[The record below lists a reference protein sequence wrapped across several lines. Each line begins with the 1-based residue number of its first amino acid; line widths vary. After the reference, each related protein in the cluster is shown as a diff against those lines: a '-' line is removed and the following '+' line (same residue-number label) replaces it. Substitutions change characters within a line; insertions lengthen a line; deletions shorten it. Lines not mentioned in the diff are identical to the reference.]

1 MSEGIWTMTDSEF
14 EAELAKAWDEGA
26 SAALDALNRHIDR
39 EPYKIVN
46 PYRDAGAG
54 E

>member
-14 EAELAKAWDEGA
+14 ETELAKAWDEGQ
-26 SAALDALNRHIDR
+26 AATLADPLGAVFGYNA
-39 EPYKIVN
+39 N
-46 PYRDAGAG
+46 PYRKAGAG